1 MLELTEQGRLRVQN
15 EDRFRTLLDRLVK
28 SGAVDDAV
36 RQELAKGQ
44 CAYLTASYSRIS
56 GMPQSLAIS
65 SDIRGGFLDLKVD
78 GDAAGRVERTTDE
91 LKRDVDDAS
100 KK

>member
-1 MLELTEQGRLRVQN
+1 MACLYVE
-15 EDRFRTLLDRLVK
+15 
-28 SGAVDDAV
+28 SAVDDAV

-44 CAYLTASYSRIS
+44 GAYLSASYSRLA
-56 GMPQSLAIS
+56 GMPQSLTIT

-78 GDAAGRVERTTDE
+78 GNAAGQVERTTDE

-100 KK
+100 KT